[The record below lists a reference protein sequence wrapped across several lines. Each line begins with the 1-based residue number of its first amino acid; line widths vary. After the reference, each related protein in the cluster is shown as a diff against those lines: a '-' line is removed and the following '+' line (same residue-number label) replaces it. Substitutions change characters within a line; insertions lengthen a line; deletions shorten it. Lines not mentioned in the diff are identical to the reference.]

1 MRPPSGDS
9 TRCPTA
15 STATAAALGVHYLCQ
30 ITLKSCPGDIVMRR
44 CVLEL
49 CSAVGLADALA

>member
-15 STATAAALGVHYLCQ
+15 STAAALGVHYLRQ
-30 ITLKSCPGDIVMRR
+30 ITMLSFPGDIVMRW
-44 CVLEL
+44 CVPEI
-49 CSAVGLADALA
+49 CSAAGLAGALA